1 MITVYG
7 MKICPD
13 TVAALE
19 QLKAAG
25 TPFVYK
31 DFNEST
37 QNLKDFLKLRDDPA
51 NRALFDPIRAAGGI
65 GIPLFVKEDGT
76 VTDHL

>member
-13 TVAALE
+13 TVDALE
-19 QLKAAG
+19 QLQAEGK
-25 TPFVYK
+25 PFVFK
-31 DFNEST
+31 DFAEAT

-51 NRALFDPIRAAGGI
+51 NRAIFDPVRAAGGI
-65 GIPLFVKEDGT
+65 GIPLFVLDDGT